1 MCRIRGS
8 FNKGNSMQL
17 NRVLLIASAL
27 LLLLAPTG
35 CKRRKRRDPQPEP
48 VVVDVHEPAP
58 VGIASEPCDSEARA
72 HHWIYYPDEPLY
84 FCDRHRHHWI
94 PDGVGGWA
102 HIHEYDAGRP
112 NYAAPILSN
121 QGEFLIFE
129 NHATHSATYPPGS
142 RR

>member
-1 MCRIRGS
+1 
-8 FNKGNSMQL
+8 MQL

-35 CKRRKRRDPQPEP
+35 CKRRKRADPAPQP
-48 VVVDVHEPAP
+48 VVTESAAP
-58 VGIASEPCDSEARA
+58 VGIASEPCDSEDRA

-112 NYAAPILSN
+112 NYAAPILAN
-121 QGEFLIFE
+121 EGEFLIFQSHGS
-129 NHATHSATYPPGS
+129 HAATYPPGS